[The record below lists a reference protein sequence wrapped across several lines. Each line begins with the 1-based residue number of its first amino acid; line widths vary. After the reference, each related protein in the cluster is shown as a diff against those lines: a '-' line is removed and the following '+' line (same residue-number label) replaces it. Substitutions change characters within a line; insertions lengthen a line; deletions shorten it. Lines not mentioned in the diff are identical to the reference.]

1 MILEIAR
8 DSGYSKVMLG
18 NCGTQLAVR
27 LLTDMAIG
35 RGSHAAM
42 ETVSV
47 GLVETI
53 LFYTSITRNKKNNI
67 QYIKGLTLSQRLVLR
82 SFPECWLEMNGGA
95 ENAISLN
102 EPRYE
107 KTVLLYMRKQR
118 RRSAAQ

>member
-1 MILEIAR
+1 
-8 DSGYSKVMLG
+8 MLG

-53 LFYTSITRNKKNNI
+53 LFTSVTRNKKNNI
-67 QYIKGLTLSQRLVLR
+67 RGLSQKFMDYCCN
-82 SFPECWLEMNGGA
+82 SFFF
-95 ENAISLN
+95 
-102 EPRYE
+102 
-107 KTVLLYMRKQR
+107 RKI
-118 RRSAAQ
+118 